1 MKKVF
6 LFSVLI
12 VSLIVLSC
20 KTNQD
25 SVSVDSYE
33 TRIVQPE
40 FFYVVKDTVKS
51 GHNTWDRAKV
61 FYNDGFQWRHIVAEN
76 EFLQEPGRVW
86 KDETTGVWYC
96 LILPGEVLN
105 IGEAQVNPV
114 FKDTVVSKPVL
125 PVEES
130 TTDLSWLSWVFLI
143 SGLLLFA
150 YFLYEMRFRNI
161 DPVTA
166 GKPQVEGGV
175 NDTEAHN
182 RMTEIAENRFP
193 GSRLDV
199 KNIRRGTLSGKAI
212 VFYQGEE
219 KPKRINLRK
228 VPAYAGEIM
237 VNGTEQTIYFLQGC
251 GNDARRGDYFT
262 GTGLTFVPEVLI
274 NQDGTES
281 PIPSGNIPE
290 TEIKEPVVKVEKEKS
305 DSVIA
310 ASSSDEVM
318 ISNDHATVADEFLKT
333 QRAHRV
339 TMEYTK
345 GVDGSVVIKSV
356 FETKNELVKDTEK
369 TN

>member
-1 MKKVF
+1 M
-6 LFSVLI
+6 
-12 VSLIVLSC
+12 
-20 KTNQD
+20 
-25 SVSVDSYE
+25 DSYE

-61 FYNDGFQWRHIVAEN
+61 FYNNGFEWRQIVKEN

-86 KDETTGVWYC
+86 KDETTGIWYC

-105 IGEAQVNPV
+105 IGKAQVNPV
-114 FKDTVVSKPVL
+114 FEDTIVSKPVL

-130 TTDLSWLSWVFLI
+130 TTDVSWLVWLFVFI
-143 SGLLLFA
+143 GLLLLA
-150 YFLYEMRFRNI
+150 YLIYSMRFRNI
-161 DPVTA
+161 DPVAA

-175 NDTEAHN
+175 NDAGAHD
-182 RMTEIAENRFP
+182 RMREVAENRFP
-193 GSRLDV
+193 GSILDV
-199 KNIRRGTLSGKAI
+199 RNIRRGTLSGRAI
-212 VFYQGEE
+212 VFYQGQE
-219 KPKRINLRK
+219 KPKRIHLRK

-237 VNGTEQTIYFLQGC
+237 VNGNEQTIYFLQGC
-251 GNDARRGDYFT
+251 GNDARRGDYFS

-281 PIPSGNIPE
+281 PIPSDSVAQDE
-290 TEIKEPVVKVEKEKS
+290 VRESVTKVPKEKS
-305 DSVIA
+305 DSA
-310 ASSSDEVM
+310 AVTSSDEVM

-345 GVDGSVVIKSV
+345 SPDGSVVIKSV
-356 FETKNELVKDTEK
+356 FETKNEPVKDTEK